1 MNTITANAD
10 PRFPLTAGVLF
21 GLGLGGFFDGIVLHQ
36 VLQWHH
42 MVSSAYP
49 PTSVPNLQLNTLW
62 DGLFHASTYVFVVAG
77 LFVLWRSAH
86 RRHLFWSTRL
96 LIGTLLLGWGVFN
109 VVEGLVDHEILGI
122 HHVNER
128 VPAEQ
133 WIWWDMGFLAW
144 GALMI
149 VIGAWLAFRRRRTHD
164 LRA

>member
-1 MNTITANAD
+1 MASHGEQRLSAD
-10 PRFPLTAGVLF
+10 VG
-21 GLGLGGFFDGIVLHQ
+21 
-36 VLQWHH
+36 
-42 MVSSAYP
+42 
-49 PTSVPNLQLNTLW
+49 PNLQLNTLW

-133 WIWWDMGFLAW
+133 WIWWDMGFLAR
-144 GALMI
+144 GAPMI
-149 VIGAWLAFRRRRTHD
+149 HYSVRG
-164 LRA
+164 